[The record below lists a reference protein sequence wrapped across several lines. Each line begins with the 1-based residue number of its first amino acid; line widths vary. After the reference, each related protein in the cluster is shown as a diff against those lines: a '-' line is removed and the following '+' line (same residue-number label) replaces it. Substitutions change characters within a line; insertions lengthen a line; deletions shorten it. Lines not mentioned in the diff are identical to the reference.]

1 MTDTTVFNTIVNLL
15 NALGFIFIAL
25 ALYLQYKQYKKER
38 AVTIREATWAV
49 FDEWWGEELEN
60 LREYFYKFIR
70 EHSDELK
77 VLRNKDN
84 MGLGDIKEHFEE
96 DNGRLLKLTYFF
108 DQVGWL
114 GAHGL
119 IEVDY
124 ILGPMQHVMRR
135 VWWTTDCFIEN
146 QRKPAD
152 QHWLD
157 PVRHWGL
164 QWLYEYSER
173 QSQLDLVRMR
183 FPGHSFPSKVDI
195 ERLVQDV
202 KDDEK
207 KFKTDVGYTQ

>member
-84 MGLGDIKEHFEE
+84 MGLGDIKRTF
-96 DNGRLLKLTYFF
+96 
-108 DQVGWL
+108 
-114 GAHGL
+114 
-119 IEVDY
+119 
-124 ILGPMQHVMRR
+124 
-135 VWWTTDCFIEN
+135 
-146 QRKPAD
+146 
-152 QHWLD
+152 
-157 PVRHWGL
+157 
-164 QWLYEYSER
+164 
-173 QSQLDLVRMR
+173 
-183 FPGHSFPSKVDI
+183 
-195 ERLVQDV
+195 
-202 KDDEK
+202 
-207 KFKTDVGYTQ
+207 